1 MRTMTTDAGHAP
13 GTRPGVVRAQRL
25 AACLERARTG
35 DRAALDDA
43 VRELNPLLWRVARAQ
58 GLGVEEAADAVQ
70 TAWLSLVRR
79 LHEIRSPQALTAWL
93 VTAVRREAWHA
104 RELARRTVPDDAA
117 LEALPD
123 PAQDGV
129 QRLLTD
135 ERDRALWA
143 AVRRLPERCRELL
156 RIVAHVDRPDYEAVS
171 AALGMPRGS
180 IGPTRGR
187 CLAKL
192 RELLLADPAWETP

>member
-1 MRTMTTDAGHAP
+1 MTADAGHAS
-13 GTRPGVVRAQRL
+13 GTRPDVARADRL
-25 AACLERARTG
+25 AAALERARAG
-35 DRAALDDA
+35 DRAGLDDA

-58 GLGVEEAADAVQ
+58 GLGVEDAADAVQ
-70 TAWLSLVRR
+70 TAWLALVRR

-93 VTAVRREAWHA
+93 VTAVRREAWRA
-104 RELARRTVPDDAA
+104 RDRSRRTVPDEAA
-117 LEALPD
+117 LDALPD
-123 PAQDGV
+123 PAPDGV
-129 QRLLTD
+129 ERLLAD

-143 AVRRLPERCRELL
+143 AVRRLPGRCPELL
-156 RIVAHVDRPDYEAVS
+156 RIVAHVDRPDYDAVS

-192 RELLLADPAWETP
+192 RELLRADPAWETP